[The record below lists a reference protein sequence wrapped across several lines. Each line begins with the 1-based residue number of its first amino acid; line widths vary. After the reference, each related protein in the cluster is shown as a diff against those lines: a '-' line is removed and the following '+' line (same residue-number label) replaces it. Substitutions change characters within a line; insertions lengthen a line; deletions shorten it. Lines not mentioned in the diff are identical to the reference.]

1 MATNCKRFYKR
12 ILGVSEVTRWM
23 EFAGWHRKERPQT
36 TVAVNAKSLVVLA
49 TVRKPTTAC
58 ITGLAVDVRLNTAAI
73 AGPHV
78 RYALTHRNN
87 LDT

>member
-1 MATNCKRFYKR
+1 MAADCKGFDKC
-12 ILGVSEVTRWM
+12 ILGVSEVGRWV
-23 EFAGWHRKERPQT
+23 EFAGWQRKERPQS

-49 TVRKPTTAC
+49 TVCEPTEAG
-58 ITGLAVDVRLNTAAI
+58 ITGLAVDVRLNAA
-73 AGPHV
+73 AVASPYV